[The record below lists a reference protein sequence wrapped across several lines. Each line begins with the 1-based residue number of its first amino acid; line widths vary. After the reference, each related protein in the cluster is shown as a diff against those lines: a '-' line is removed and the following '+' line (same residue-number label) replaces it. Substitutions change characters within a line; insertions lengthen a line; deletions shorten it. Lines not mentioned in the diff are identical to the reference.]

1 MASSMRRNRIVE
13 YSTMI
18 RKLGV
23 SLSKVVS
30 GTKLLCVGLLGLD
43 GLMWGWGRGNRPPPR
58 RPRGPAA
65 ATA

>member
-1 MASSMRRNRIVE
+1 
-13 YSTMI
+13 MI

-23 SLSKVVS
+23 AVS
-30 GTKLLCVGLLGLD
+30 GAVSGAKLLCVGLLGLD
-43 GLMWGWGRGNRPPPR
+43 GLFWGWGRGNRPPPR